1 MGQQEGGLVSTYVC
15 CTEPARMRRVLRARL
30 LVHLRGLSIT
40 RSLRLA
46 QSAPEHTFWSNGGVH
61 LPAVCAHRI
70 EAGELFGFTQGASD
84 TNPNGK
90 VPSVSPI
97 DPSDHFARPRYDR
110 QSRQSRPGPLL
121 LAK

>member
-1 MGQQEGGLVSTYVC
+1 MLY
-15 CTEPARMRRVLRARL
+15 RARS
-30 LVHLRGLSIT
+30 H
-40 RSLRLA
+40 
-46 QSAPEHTFWSNGGVH
+46 APCVVRKTARASQGSQHNTFAAACPKCARTHFLSNGGVH

-84 TNPNGK
+84 TNPNGN

-97 DPSDHFARPRYDR
+97 DPSDHFARPGYDR

-121 LAK
+121 G